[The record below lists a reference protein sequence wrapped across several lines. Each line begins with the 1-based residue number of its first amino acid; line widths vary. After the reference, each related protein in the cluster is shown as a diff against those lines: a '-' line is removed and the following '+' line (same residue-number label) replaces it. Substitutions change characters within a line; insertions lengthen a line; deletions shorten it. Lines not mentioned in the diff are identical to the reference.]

1 MKRPILAV
9 PFLALGLAASACSSS
24 GRPEAELTDE
34 MVCLAHN
41 ENDPA
46 QRDRCRVDASIRND
60 TAPEASPHQLPIR
73 TGQIGD

>member
-1 MKRPILAV
+1 MKRLILALPV
-9 PFLALGLAASACSSS
+9 LMIGMAASACSSS

-46 QRDRCRVDASIRND
+46 QRDRCRVDASVRND
-60 TAPEASPHQLPIR
+60 TPPDVSPRELPLR